1 MNQKKQKPFKIST
14 TFHGVIDYI
23 FVLYLVITP
32 LLLKISDF
40 TKMITF
46 SMALVHLLLTLST
59 NFKLGI
65 FRMVSFKIHGII
77 ELVVSLLLIII
88 AFFLE
93 HIDGNLARNFYLI
106 NGICVF
112 LTWLI
117 TDYHLK
123 EK

>member
-1 MNQKKQKPFKIST
+1 MNQKKQKSFKISV

-23 FVLYLVITP
+23 FVFYLVIAP

-46 SMALVHLLLTLST
+46 SIAFVHLLLTLLT

-65 FRMVSFKIHGII
+65 FRVVSFKIHGII

-88 AFFLE
+88 AFFLGY
-93 HIDGNLARNFYLI
+93 IDGNLARNFYLI

-112 LTWLI
+112 LTWLV
-117 TDYHLK
+117 TNYNLE